1 MSYVYPKTKS
11 NSRVVLAQS
20 SVHPQNSAHWQ
31 SLSHQPSDRHI
42 NTRAELIECLRQD
55 LIAASG
61 ACSTDSAQLLA
72 KWSCISGYCEALAT
86 HKDEARRCCAFPV
99 PIDAINRLVQN
110 EFVDWIGGLDLS
122 PTTTSHREA
131 AKTISNA
138 VWKRVISKPSVRDEL
153 HANSLYICLRG
164 SVDKKSLD
172 CFGAAIVTIAGL
184 QVAGFTSYLT
194 LSEDHAYESH
204 PKEDGDLNPSL
215 GDLNL
220 STCEIAIPGY
230 QKAQQEK
237 RGKEIAE
244 TFTSNAHRQ
253 SSLSPKTSWLYM
265 ASKPV
270 ICKTVPMALAAIF
283 GNINCQ
289 IEKKQGKSISSDD
302 LYTIKR
308 DLLWVLH
315 DGGHLNT
322 FPFALSELGDCEE
335 NVTSEKGL
343 RELTLPELENEEILA
358 IEKLF
363 IDSILVSRRSYNDA
377 QIYPYCY
384 AGHYHKDAGRETKE
398 EEYRLVEAVRL
409 YSLAAKVASGY
420 FYEVSD
426 SLQLNKTMTKI
437 AELLAEDIL
446 LETAT
451 VDSSS
456 DHDGKSK
463 LIPRHWSK
471 KENAIALGTWL
482 LAFFDSLLFW
492 EEKSGGE
499 DSEATG
505 KKFVEILNPSH
516 KHGMNKLF
524 SYLDQDIRFAILS
537 KVYES
542 DDKVTVGVGS
552 RGDSDFLEQAITE
565 TKLKYFVNP
574 RSSRLASKEGPL
586 ATALSKK
593 KVAIGDVEL
602 AIPGPEGGRRRRKK
616 ARVD

>member
-1 MSYVYPKTKS
+1 MSKTKS
-11 NSRVVLAQS
+11 NSRVVLVQS
-20 SVHPQNSAHWQ
+20 SVHPLSSAHWQ
-31 SLSHQPSDRHI
+31 SLPHQPSDRHI
-42 NTRAELIECLRQD
+42 NTKAELIQCLRQD
-55 LIAASG
+55 LAPASASCSG
-61 ACSTDSAQLLA
+61 ASSAAAAKILA

-86 HKDEARRCCAFPV
+86 HKDETRRFCAFPI

-110 EFVDWIGGLDLS
+110 EFVNWIGELKLS

-131 AKTISNA
+131 AKAISNA
-138 VWKRVISKPSVRDEL
+138 VWKQVISKPSVRDEL

-204 PKEDGDLNPSL
+204 KKEIGEINPSL
-215 GDLNL
+215 GHLNL
-220 STCEIAIPGY
+220 STCEIAIPGN

-244 TFTSNAHRQ
+244 TFTSNSHRQ
-253 SSLSPKTSWLYM
+253 SNLSPTTSWLYM
-265 ASKPV
+265 AANPV

-289 IEKKQGKSISSDD
+289 IEKKQGKSISSDE

-308 DLLWVLH
+308 DLLWELH
-315 DGGHLNT
+315 DAGHLDT

-335 NVTSEKGL
+335 NVTSDKGL
-343 RELTLPELENEEILA
+343 KELTLSDLGDEEILA

-363 IDSILVSRRSYNDA
+363 IDSILVSRKAYNGA

-384 AGHYHKDAGRETKE
+384 AGHYHKDAGRETEE

-420 FYEVSD
+420 VYEVGD

-437 AELLAEDIL
+437 AELLAEDVL
-446 LETAT
+446 LESKA
-451 VDSSS
+451 DRNN
-456 DHDGKSK
+456 DDDGNSK
-463 LIPRHWSK
+463 LLPRRWTK
-471 KENAIALGTWL
+471 RENAVALGTWL
-482 LAFFDSLLFW
+482 LGFLDSLLLW

-499 DSEATG
+499 DSEG

-516 KHGMNKLF
+516 KHGINRLF
-524 SYLDQDIRFAILS
+524 SYLDQEVRVDILS
-537 KVYES
+537 KIYDDS
-542 DDKVTVGVGS
+542 DKEPTEFDNGNS
-552 RGDSDFLEQAITE
+552 DSDFLRRAITE
-565 TKLKYFVNP
+565 SKLHFFTNP
-574 RSSRLASKEGPL
+574 RSSRLASKVDPL
-586 ATALSKK
+586 AVALSKK
-593 KVAIGDVEL
+593 KVAISDLEL

-616 ARVD
+616 ARVE

>member
-1 MSYVYPKTKS
+1 MYANMSYPKTKS
-11 NSRVVLAQS
+11 NSRVVLVQS
-20 SVHPQNSAHWQ
+20 SVHPNNSAHWQ
-31 SLSHQPSDRHI
+31 SLSHQPSDWHI
-42 NTRAELIECLRQD
+42 NTKAELIECLRQD
-55 LIAASG
+55 LATAGGGAS
-61 ACSTDSAQLLA
+61 STDSAQLLA

-86 HKDEARRCCAFPV
+86 HKDEARRYCPFPM
-99 PIDAINRLVQN
+99 PIDAINRMIQS
-110 EFVDWIGGLDLS
+110 EFVDWIRGLNLS

-131 AKTISNA
+131 AKAISNA

-153 HANSLYICLRG
+153 HANSAYICLRG
-164 SVDKKSLD
+164 SVDNKSLD

-184 QVAGFTSYLT
+184 QVAGYTSYLA

-204 PKEDGDLNPSL
+204 PKEEGEANPSL

-220 STCEIAIPGY
+220 STCEIAIPGN

-237 RGKEIAE
+237 RGKEISE
-244 TFTSNAHRQ
+244 TFTSNVHRQ
-253 SSLSPKTSWLYM
+253 STLSPQTSWLYM
-265 ASKPV
+265 AANPI

-289 IEKKQGKSISSDD
+289 IEKKQGKSISSDE
-302 LYTIKR
+302 LYAIKR

-315 DGGHLNT
+315 DGGHLDT

-335 NVTSEKGL
+335 NVTSDKGL
-343 RELTLPELENEEILA
+343 QELALPELENEEILA

-363 IDSILVSRRSYNDA
+363 IDSILASQQSYNDA

-420 FYEVSD
+420 VYEVTD

-446 LETAT
+446 VET
-451 VDSSS
+451 DGSN
-456 DHDGKSK
+456 DDDGKSK

-471 KENAIALGTWL
+471 KENAIALGSWL
-482 LAFFDSLLFW
+482 FAFFDSLLFW

-499 DSEATG
+499 GSEAG
-505 KKFVEILNPSH
+505 KTFVEILNPSH
-516 KHGMNKLF
+516 KHGINKLF
-524 SYLDQDIRFAILS
+524 SYLDQDIRSEILS
-537 KVYES
+537 KIYVRE
-542 DDKVTVGVGS
+542 DKVPAKI
-552 RGDSDFLEQAITE
+552 GDGEDLNFLEHAITE
-565 TKLKYFVNP
+565 TKLKYFLNP

-586 ATALSKK
+586 AVALGKK
-593 KVAIGDVEL
+593 KVTIGDVEL